1 MKINNVRRRQENKT
15 CKKIT
20 TADCSLFVLYT
31 KHVLY
36 KFELN
41 YKIKQFQCA
50 IWITDPQ
57 GTGPEYLKMRN
68 LSI

>member
-20 TADCSLFVLYT
+20 TADCSLFCSL

-41 YKIKQFQCA
+41 YRIKQFQCA